1 MEFSSKTYKV
11 LELIHGVNNNARSS
25 LMFDIR
31 DYIQERVCNMRSTK
45 VVSPLE
51 PFLVWILYIQ
61 KQKNAEIVLG
71 YYQGT

>member
-1 MEFSSKTYKV
+1 
-11 LELIHGVNNNARSS
+11 
-25 LMFDIR
+25 MFDIR